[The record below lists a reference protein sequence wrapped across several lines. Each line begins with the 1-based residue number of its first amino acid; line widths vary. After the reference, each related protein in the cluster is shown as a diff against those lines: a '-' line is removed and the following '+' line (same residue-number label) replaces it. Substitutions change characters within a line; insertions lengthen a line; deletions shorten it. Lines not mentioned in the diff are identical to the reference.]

1 MGATAMAYPYR
12 SALVTGA
19 SSGIGAEFAEQ
30 LARNG
35 TDLVLVARR
44 GTRLKHLADRLTER
58 YGVRADTLALDLAQ
72 EIGLQTA
79 AERLA
84 DTGRPVELLVNCA
97 GFASARPFGALPL
110 DHEVRQVGVNVLA
123 PMVLTHAALRQMR
136 ERKHGGIVHVSSIV
150 AGLPMPKSAVYGA
163 SKAFLGSLGESLH
176 MEARGS
182 GVHIT
187 TVRTGLVRTEFHEVA
202 GLDTRGLPRLA
213 WMEPR
218 QVVTPALRA
227 VTRGR
232 PVVTPGAMNRP
243 QPFLLGMVPRP
254 LLQALVRR
262 IYRV

>member
-1 MGATAMAYPYR
+1 MAYPYR

-35 TDLVLVARR
+35 TDLTLVARR
-44 GTRLKHLADRLTER
+44 RTRLKDLADTLTER
-58 YGVRADTLALDLAQ
+58 YRVSVDILALDLAE
-72 EIGLQTA
+72 EIGLLTA

-84 DTGRPVELLVNCA
+84 DAGRPVELLVNCA
-97 GFASARPFGALPL
+97 GFASARPFGELPL
-110 DHEVRQVGVNVLA
+110 DHEIRQIGVNVVA
-123 PMVLTHAALRQMR
+123 PVVLTHAALRQMR
-136 ERKHGGIVHVSSIV
+136 ERRHGGIVHVSSIV

-176 MEARGS
+176 METRGS

-187 TVRTGLVRTEFHEVA
+187 TVRTGLVRTEFHQAA
-202 GLDTRGLPRLA
+202 GLDTEGLPRLA
-213 WMEPR
+213 WLEPR

-232 PVVTPGAMNRP
+232 PFVTPGAMNRP
-243 QPFLLGMVPRP
+243 QPYVLGMMPRP
-254 LLQALVRR
+254 LLQAMVRR
-262 IYRV
+262 LYRV